1 MSSKILVWML
11 FIPLLLF
18 FALMLYIE
26 VSMYSVLPYEKG
38 GMSFWMEFKNVWNH
52 SIWFYAL
59 LLVASTLLYLQLM
72 SKKETNNLKK

>member
-1 MSSKILVWML
+1 MRPKLLVWIL
-11 FIPLLLF
+11 LIPLLLF
-18 FALMLYIE
+18 FSLMLYIE

-59 LLVASTLLYLQLM
+59 LLVASSLLYLQLM
-72 SKKETNNLKK
+72 PKKETNNLKK

>member
-1 MSSKILVWML
+1 MSTKLLVWML

-59 LLVASTLLYLQLM
+59 LLVASSLLYLQLM
-72 SKKETNNLKK
+72 PKKETNNLKK